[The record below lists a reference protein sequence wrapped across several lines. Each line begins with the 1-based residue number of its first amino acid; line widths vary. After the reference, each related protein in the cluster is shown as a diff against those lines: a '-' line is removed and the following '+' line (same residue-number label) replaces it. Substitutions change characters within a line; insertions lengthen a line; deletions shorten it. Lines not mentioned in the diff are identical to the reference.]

1 MRNQSGDETVKSSE
15 IFIKLQITE
24 CLLAISDWSGAE
36 AFLNQNSEYSQLGNI
51 NYIKALQSYEDQNY
65 ESVQSHGQTLLGQIP
80 ERHGVSFHI
89 SSRIATSPIIL
100 NFRFWKKTRYFRF
113 DSETK
118 VEIYR
123 KQTPY

>member
-80 ERHGVSFHI
+80 ERLGVHFFQLALETFLES
-89 SSRIATSPIIL
+89 IL
-100 NFRFWKKTRYFRF
+100 EKTRHFPFESGPVVTRM
-113 DSETK
+113 T
-118 VEIYR
+118 
-123 KQTPY
+123 